1 MESHYELN
9 YGVSLR
15 KMSSNYSAAQKGA
28 FLNPSL
34 ISEPPRKITN
44 APNNISIRTVYFW

>member
-15 KMSSNYSAAQKGA
+15 KMSSQFELQRGTERS
-28 FLNPSL
+28 FS
-34 ISEPPRKITN
+34 
-44 APNNISIRTVYFW
+44 